1 MRVSRWLVAG
11 AFSVAIVGLGCNSTY
26 GSGGGGC
33 TAAASPDVNVQN
45 TAFCPATR
53 TVAQGTFV
61 TWTNLD
67 GFSHTTTSDASST
80 EVWNGSLT
88 ASGTFSHQFNTQG
101 TFTYHCTIHPGMHG
115 TIIVN

>member
-1 MRVSRWLVAG
+1 MNAVRLFVTG
-11 AFSVAIVGLGCNSTY
+11 AIVVLAGVACSDTY

-53 TVAQGTFV
+53 TITQGTIV
-61 TWTNLD
+61 TWSNLD

-80 EVWNGSLT
+80 EVWNSNLTGGGSAT
-88 ASGTFSHQFNTQG
+88 HQFNTPG
-101 TFTYHCTIHPGMHG
+101 TFQYHCAIHSTMHG
-115 TIIVN
+115 TIVVN